1 MPRFPG
7 GEFGGIVD
15 DITPV
20 GHRLR
25 EMNDLW
31 DWIMCNGGRAPKVR
45 LSDSL
50 VRSVVATKRIQGSTE
65 GGEEIFAIPIA
76 CLLHV
81 KVSGSDEDFGAAFI
95 SLSQQDLV
103 DDRTALVFLLAIE
116 RMRGSL
122 SFWDPYINTL
132 PVVFPSPL
140 SWSRAELLGLA
151 GTRLEGASRLQRT
164 ALQQQVEVFSAHFMA
179 TVKLHLAS
187 SSTRTGRASEALELV
202 ERALTRGN
210 LTWSR
215 SCVWSRAF
223 SLFLS
228 GDKSTV
234 MVPLGDILD
243 HSPMTNMEWL
253 TEDDGGTVS
262 FLSHDNISAGEV
274 IYNNYGAKS
283 NEELIL
289 GYGFFLRSRSLNA
302 LHLQLAVGST
312 SSSQH
317 DRALRENY
325 QFPPWYGRDMS
336 CFLTADDPLPNPLI
350 TNVQMHCMSSIELYH
365 FMTNIR
371 AANDSHNHSNPVR
384 QISILTKLHALQ
396 ILSELLR
403 TTKDR
408 LARSKCALAS
418 CMVKDQA
425 SIRADVAETSKY
437 YRKSQLEI
445 VNASLKALTGFS
457 SDEISNIMKRSHHVT
472 SASFKSFP
480 YIPHGI
486 TMYRKLCQEVD
497 ADYRKWE
504 TCNGIQKRT
513 VQDARLSSPV
523 SFSLDGLRMTSAAHI
538 GDVLGKVP
546 FHAILTASE
555 CVCKVCTDV
564 IKFEADEVSL
574 AATLLVSA
582 MHDKEKNG
590 PFARWLLSSR
600 TTASGFEFEVLNRIS
615 TLSIGVEAIQV
626 REMYNSELAAL
637 QSAGMRLSAGD
648 QAHLQELYA
657 RSRVIVSRQAIRLP
671 RAAVSLRDH
680 GNRCLALIPF
690 LGLFPRE
697 LIGVAGEY
705 SLNYCEIESDLN
717 HNNIR
722 DWHLV
727 LKASCTLDA
736 HVAFSYAGW
745 QQETG
750 TVLLQ
755 TGSTPIVFGGDKH
768 NESDNTEDLC
778 RGKCERVRGLQVAT
792 TVVEIQFEPRD
803 DDILLRQQKRD
814 ILLRTGLGVV
824 HYISTPPEPARL
836 CEALAV
842 CIADGHEL
850 DRGFARSKSCSLLHR
865 LPATLVGSR
874 LFSSPEN
881 DVLLMRAR
889 KMLRKVLRKILGD
902 MPKENTVK
910 AARDHICD
918 MDWQTVE
925 QWMSVG
931 SYLDSRRNVLIEW
944 LYFLESKHGRKQKK
958 ARIVLGI

>member
-325 QFPPWYGRDMS
+325 QFPP
-336 CFLTADDPLPNPLI
+336 LI
-350 TNVQMHCMSSIELYH
+350 T
-365 FMTNIR
+365 
-371 AANDSHNHSNPVR
+371 R
-384 QISILTKLHALQ
+384 QHIS
-396 ILSELLR
+396 R
-403 TTKDR
+403 R
-408 LARSKCALAS
+408 
-418 CMVKDQA
+418 
-425 SIRADVAETSKY
+425 
-437 YRKSQLEI
+437 
-445 VNASLKALTGFS
+445 
-457 SDEISNIMKRSHHVT
+457 
-472 SASFKSFP
+472 
-480 YIPHGI
+480 
-486 TMYRKLCQEVD
+486 
-497 ADYRKWE
+497 
-504 TCNGIQKRT
+504 
-513 VQDARLSSPV
+513 
-523 SFSLDGLRMTSAAHI
+523 
-538 GDVLGKVP
+538 
-546 FHAILTASE
+546 
-555 CVCKVCTDV
+555 
-564 IKFEADEVSL
+564 
-574 AATLLVSA
+574 
-582 MHDKEKNG
+582 
-590 PFARWLLSSR
+590 
-600 TTASGFEFEVLNRIS
+600 
-615 TLSIGVEAIQV
+615 
-626 REMYNSELAAL
+626 
-637 QSAGMRLSAGD
+637 
-648 QAHLQELYA
+648 
-657 RSRVIVSRQAIRLP
+657 
-671 RAAVSLRDH
+671 
-680 GNRCLALIPF
+680 
-690 LGLFPRE
+690 
-697 LIGVAGEY
+697 
-705 SLNYCEIESDLN
+705 SDL
-717 HNNIR
+717 
-722 DWHLV
+722 
-727 LKASCTLDA
+727 
-736 HVAFSYAGW
+736 
-745 QQETG
+745 Q
-750 TVLLQ
+750 
-755 TGSTPIVFGGDKH
+755 
-768 NESDNTEDLC
+768 
-778 RGKCERVRGLQVAT
+778 
-792 TVVEIQFEPRD
+792 
-803 DDILLRQQKRD
+803 
-814 ILLRTGLGVV
+814 
-824 HYISTPPEPARL
+824 
-836 CEALAV
+836 
-842 CIADGHEL
+842 
-850 DRGFARSKSCSLLHR
+850 
-865 LPATLVGSR
+865 
-874 LFSSPEN
+874 
-881 DVLLMRAR
+881 
-889 KMLRKVLRKILGD
+889 
-902 MPKENTVK
+902 
-910 AARDHICD
+910 
-918 MDWQTVE
+918 
-925 QWMSVG
+925 
-931 SYLDSRRNVLIEW
+931 
-944 LYFLESKHGRKQKK
+944 
-958 ARIVLGI
+958 